1 MRDIDAH
8 CLEIAVAIL
17 EVTSDLHACRL
28 EEHVAGRAGLVIH
41 TFMTMRLVEA
51 VSLLI
56 ASTIDNG
63 GVEQIL
69 GPLLDAIGDASD
81 IWGDL
86 DENFRKR
93 LSEIEK
99 QSLAVIATG
108 LTGDSPF

>member
-8 CLEIAVAIL
+8 SLEIAVAIL

-56 ASTIDNG
+56 ANTIDNG

-69 GPLLDAIGDASD
+69 GPLLDAIRDASD

-86 DENFRKR
+86 DQDFRTR
-93 LSEIEK
+93 LHAIETRA
-99 QSLAVIATG
+99 LELIATG
-108 LTGDSPF
+108 LPGDLS

>member
-8 CLEIAVAIL
+8 SLEIALAIL

-69 GPLLDAIGDASD
+69 GPLLDAIGDATH

-86 DENFRKR
+86 DEHFRQR
-93 LSEIEK
+93 LNEIEK
-99 QSLAVIATG
+99 QALALMATG
-108 LTGDSPF
+108 LPGDSPF

>member
-8 CLEIAVAIL
+8 SLEISVAIL

-28 EEHVAGRAGLVIH
+28 EEHVAGRSGLVIH

-56 ASTIDNG
+56 ANTIDNG

-69 GPLLDAIGDASD
+69 GPLLDAIGDATH

-86 DENFRKR
+86 DEHFRQR
-93 LSEIEK
+93 LNEIEK
-99 QSLAVIATG
+99 QALALMATG
-108 LTGDSPF
+108 LPGDSPF

>member
-8 CLEIAVAIL
+8 SLEIALAIL

-56 ASTIDNG
+56 ANTIDNG

-69 GPLLDAIGDASD
+69 GPLLDAIRDASD

-86 DENFRKR
+86 DHDFRTR
-93 LSEIEK
+93 LHAIETRA
-99 QSLAVIATG
+99 LELIATG
-108 LTGDSPF
+108 LPGDSPF

>member
-8 CLEIAVAIL
+8 SLEIAVAIL

-69 GPLLDAIGDASD
+69 GPLLDAIGDATH

-86 DENFRKR
+86 DEHFRQR
-93 LSEIEK
+93 LNEIEK
-99 QSLAVIATG
+99 QALALMATG
-108 LTGDSPF
+108 LPGDSPF